1 MAIRKQLIKMNHV
14 EAVFKVINDADI
26 SGSVT
31 IGLTTDLLRSDETLT
46 GGSMIPKVAIRCMEW
61 SVEDGVGQI
70 TISRNGVVTQR
81 MHSSTSIIQPYGAD
95 REGEQYDIV
104 VTMTGG
110 TLIMHLIKE
119 QGYSANFRPEQGEV
133 NDLP

>member
-14 EAVFKVINDADI
+14 EAVYKIINDIDTV
-26 SGSVT
+26 GT
-31 IGLTTDLLRSDETLT
+31 ITVGLATDLKRADETLT
-46 GGSMIPKVAIRCMEW
+46 GNGIIPKVAIRCMEW

-95 REGEQYDIV
+95 RDGEQHDIV
-104 VTMTGG
+104 VSMTGG

-119 QGYSANFRPEQGEV
+119 QGYTPDFRPEQGV
-133 NDLP
+133 G